1 MNAWT
6 LAFSDAA
13 MEEKY
18 ATHTFANSA
27 AVFVDLCALAMA
39 ANFLMF
45 VWYLV
50 ANESGAVG
58 GAAIVFI
65 SCGFGMVIT
74 RAVARMQDQKRA
86 RVYFGRLNVLS
97 MLVTMSA
104 SLAYKN
110 YYHLSEKVAL
120 SPVHILVFVLIFMF
134 PIYFRITAVH
144 VEHRIAAELVYS
156 VTLALHPATSQV
168 GQPTEFLLQFT
179 ALLLGEAMG
188 HYVEW
193 QVRLGH
199 LRQNY
204 PPKQYE
210 PHSRR
215 CEARSTSRRIRD
227 LTSPSSTRSM
237 GRTR

>member
-97 MLVTMSA
+97 MLVTMSS

-110 YYHLSEKVAL
+110 YYHLSEKVPARSSRL
-120 SPVHILVFVLIFMF
+120 ISP
-134 PIYFRITAVH
+134 
-144 VEHRIAAELVYS
+144 
-156 VTLALHPATSQV
+156 
-168 GQPTEFLLQFT
+168 
-179 ALLLGEAMG
+179 
-188 HYVEW
+188 
-193 QVRLGH
+193 
-199 LRQNY
+199 Y
-204 PPKQYE
+204 PPSSEKPNRPPQ
-210 PHSRR
+210 HNRSLRR
-215 CEARSTSRRIRD
+215 RRHHAA
-227 LTSPSSTRSM
+227 PSSRAHSTASHCACSL
-237 GRTR
+237 RTTCQSTASFL

>member
-97 MLVTMSA
+97 MLVTMSS
-104 SLAYKN
+104 SLASGAQEL
-110 YYHLSEKVAL
+110 LSLEREGRPL
-120 SPVHILVFVLIFMF
+120 GLCISWC
-134 PIYFRITAVH
+134 
-144 VEHRIAAELVYS
+144 
-156 VTLALHPATSQV
+156 LANDPRRRSIRRRRSGGLRLDAQRFTGGHPA
-168 GQPTEFLLQFT
+168 
-179 ALLLGEAMG
+179 
-188 HYVEW
+188 
-193 QVRLGH
+193 
-199 LRQNY
+199 
-204 PPKQYE
+204 
-210 PHSRR
+210 SR
-215 CEARSTSRRIRD
+215 I
-227 LTSPSSTRSM
+227 
-237 GRTR
+237 

>member
-97 MLVTMSA
+97 MLVTMSSA
-104 SLAYKN
+104 EWRAAAGQRPWPSFMQGA
-110 YYHLSEKVAL
+110 AQGDGRR
-120 SPVHILVFVLIFMF
+120 VHANGANRGHRLDLLV
-134 PIYFRITAVH
+134 
-144 VEHRIAAELVYS
+144 
-156 VTLALHPATSQV
+156 
-168 GQPTEFLLQFT
+168 
-179 ALLLGEAMG
+179 
-188 HYVEW
+188 
-193 QVRLGH
+193 
-199 LRQNY
+199 
-204 PPKQYE
+204 
-210 PHSRR
+210 
-215 CEARSTSRRIRD
+215 
-227 LTSPSSTRSM
+227 
-237 GRTR
+237 